1 MVYFDTDV
9 LIHTIIEQDFIK
21 REISMNTLETCYN
34 SKTLAISLLSI
45 QEIAFVLGKMK
56 VSNDKILE
64 KLNFYMALNPI
75 TLNIQHYE
83 RANFLATLMGFQN
96 YNDCLHLA
104 LAESHCKELYTFN
117 KNDFNKIKNYTD
129 LKINVLAI

>member
-34 SKTLAISLLSI
+34 SKTLTISLLSI
-45 QEIAFVLGKMK
+45 QEIAFDLGKMK

-83 RANFLATLMGFQN
+83 RANFLATLMDFQN
-96 YNDCLHLA
+96 YNDA
-104 LAESHCKELYTFN
+104 Y
-117 KNDFNKIKNYTD
+117 I
-129 LKINVLAI
+129 

>member
-9 LIHTIIEQDFIK
+9 LIHTIIDQDSQK
-21 REISMNTLETCYN
+21 REVALNVLESHYN

-56 VSNDKILE
+56 VKNAIIIE
-64 KLNFYMALNPI
+64 KLKFFMALNPLQ
-75 TLNIQHYE
+75 LNIQHYE
-83 RANFLATLMGFQN
+83 RAIFFAKLMGFKN

-104 LAESHCKELYTFN
+104 LAETHCKELYTFN
-117 KNDFNKIKNYTD
+117 LNDFEKIKNHTT
-129 LKINVLAI
+129 LKINILP